1 MFVKRYIEASKKEAS
16 QIKNIIKR
24 RMFLAFRMKI
34 AGIVEDLKTFDKFKK
49 YFVTKEEA
57 EQKVKELKETGSEN
71 EQDFKDAETWYE
83 INNNVQEV
91 YVYSIDGDEV
101 SLGKCCMVEF
111 LQGNVPTG
119 VRNYVVLAGIYKVND
134 KGAKETPM
142 IAYKDY
148 IDLRIEDAIEKLT
161 SEGMFGYGKT
171 YRCMKTYKAN
181 FNQISNF
188 AKTVLNKELK
198 TRERQKQKNE
208 KNVARR
214 KKMHRNYL
222 HDARNMV

>member
-34 AGIVEDLKTFDKFKK
+34 AGIVEDLKTFDKFQK

-57 EQKVKELKETGSEN
+57 EQKVKELKEKGSEN
-71 EQDFKDAETWYE
+71 EQDFKNAETWYE
-83 INNNVQEV
+83 INNNVQEI
-91 YVYSIDGDEV
+91 YVYSTDEDEI
-101 SLGKCCMVEF
+101 SLGKCCMIEF

-119 VRNYVVLAGIYKVND
+119 VRNYVVLAGIYKVD
-134 KGAKETPM
+134 EKGKKETPM

-148 IDLRIEDAIEKLT
+148 INLRIEDAIEKLA

-171 YRCMKTYKAN
+171 YKCMRTYKAT
-181 FNQISNF
+181 FDQISSY
-188 AKTVLNKELK
+188 AKKVLEHDQKLK
-198 TRERQKQKNE
+198 KQKERQEQENE
-208 KNVARR
+208 KNVA
-214 KKMHRNYL
+214 
-222 HDARNMV
+222 